1 MALGT
6 NDATDCMAERH
17 VDDVT
22 QTGALRVKGHMAL
35 FRRSAPDRSEE
46 KQRARV
52 SRKHDRSKRRSQGS
66 AFFPE
71 AGCVRRAGEVEMK
84 LLALFIVFAI
94 ALLVALRRK
103 GVRASMPG
111 QAEASRTR
119 PSKLLIVGATGGTGR
134 ELVRQALERGF
145 EVTAVARDPS
155 KVGLSHPRLTVVR
168 GDVLDR
174 ASIDVAMR
182 GREAVLC
189 ALGHRKYFGPSRIL
203 SEGTRN
209 LLRSMEAS
217 GVSRIVCETSL
228 GIGDSAGRLGL
239 YYTFFVIPLIL
250 PFYFWD
256 KARQERLIEQASIEW
271 VIVRPSALTNGVA
284 KGRQRHGPGVGS
296 FLLTERIA
304 RADVAEFM
312 LNQLESNAYLRSTVA
327 VSGRRRP

>member
-1 MALGT
+1 
-6 NDATDCMAERH
+6 
-17 VDDVT
+17 
-22 QTGALRVKGHMAL
+22 
-35 FRRSAPDRSEE
+35 
-46 KQRARV
+46 
-52 SRKHDRSKRRSQGS
+52 
-66 AFFPE
+66 
-71 AGCVRRAGEVEMK
+71 
-84 LLALFIVFAI
+84 
-94 ALLVALRRK
+94 
-103 GVRASMPG
+103 
-111 QAEASRTR
+111 
-119 PSKLLIVGATGGTGR
+119 
-134 ELVRQALERGF
+134 
-145 EVTAVARDPS
+145 
-155 KVGLSHPRLTVVR
+155 
-168 GDVLDR
+168 
-174 ASIDVAMR
+174 
-182 GREAVLC
+182 
-189 ALGHRKYFGPSRIL
+189 
-203 SEGTRN
+203 
-209 LLRSMEAS
+209 MEAS